1 MFITTFKLLRKKY
14 DRKYKRDSVIQEA
27 VKLTCP
33 HRHQAASAT
42 KEVVVAN
49 DNETCPIC
57 KQEEHDATVY
67 RWKLIGGLLLPYTL
81 ASLDLT
87 IVASSLP
94 FIASYFGTS
103 LIPTSLSRTRTEML
117 ICDNR

>member
-1 MFITTFKLLRKKY
+1 MFITIFKFLKKQY
-14 DRKYKRDSVIQEA
+14 DNKYKRDSIQET

-33 HRHQAASAT
+33 HRQQALEGASSAA
-42 KEVVVAN
+42 KETVVAN
-49 DNETCPIC
+49 DNEICPIC
-57 KQEEHDATVY
+57 KQEEHNATVY

-94 FIASYFGTS
+94 FIASYFGTPS
-103 LIPTSLSRTRTEML
+103 SF
-117 ICDNR
+117 